1 MRFGVVSGNVI
12 RRLIEES
19 PEECVEAVEGAYL
32 AGHRGEVVCPNSYFL
47 RFPDRPDARII
58 ALPAHLGGGE
68 PVSGIKWI
76 ASYPANVR
84 QGIPRASAVI
94 VLNRADN
101 GYPFACLE
109 GSIISA
115 ARTAASAVSAAAALS
130 GGRRARS
137 LGIVGTGLIARYVV
151 SFLSRLGWEIPEVLL
166 FDTNPAEPE
175 RFRAAAFDPEDR
187 REIRVAKDLETV
199 VRRSDL
205 LVFTT
210 SAATPHVHD
219 AGWFSHNPVVLHL
232 SLRDLSPSI
241 VRSSFNVVDSV
252 EHVLSAGT
260 SLHLAEQESGRR
272 DFVTGT
278 IAEVLLGRCAA
289 PRTRPIVFS
298 PFGMGILDLAVAR
311 WAYARAEAAGDVTW
325 IDDFFDMTR

>member
-1 MRFGVVSGNVI
+1 MVSGNVI

-19 PEECVEAVEGAYL
+19 PEECVKAVEGAYL

-76 ASYPANVR
+76 ASYPANIR

-130 GGRRARS
+130 GGRRARA

-175 RFRAAAFDPEDR
+175 RFRATAFDPEDR

-241 VRSSFNVVDSV
+241 VLSSFNVVDSV

>member
-1 MRFGVVSGNVI
+1 MVSGNVI

-19 PEECVEAVEGAYL
+19 PEECVAAVEGAYL

-76 ASYPANVR
+76 ASYPANIR

-130 GGRRARS
+130 GGRRARA

-175 RFRAAAFDPEDR
+175 RFRAAAFDPGDR
-187 REIRVAKDLETV
+187 REIRVVEDLETV

-232 SLRDLSPSI
+232 SLRDLSPRI
-241 VRSSFNVVDSV
+241 VLSSSNVVDSV

-289 PRTRPIVFS
+289 PQTRPIVFS

>member
-19 PEECVEAVEGAYL
+19 PEECVKAVEDVYL

-76 ASYPANVR
+76 ASYPANIR

-130 GGRRARS
+130 GGRRAGT

-175 RFRAAAFDPEDR
+175 RFREVAFAPER
-187 REIRVAKDLETV
+187 RRDVHVAKDLESV

-219 AGWFSHNPVVLHL
+219 PGWFSHAPVVLHL
-232 SLRDLSPSI
+232 SLRDLSPRI
-241 VRSSFNVVDSV
+241 VLSSFNVVDSV
-252 EHVLSAGT
+252 EHVMSAGT
-260 SLHLAEQESGRR
+260 SLHLAEQESGGRE
-272 DFVTGT
+272 FVTGT
-278 IAEVLLGRCAA
+278 LAQVLLGQRAA
-289 PRTRPIVFS
+289 PRTKPIVFS
-298 PFGMGILDLAVAR
+298 PFGMGTLDLAVAR
-311 WAYARAEAAGDVTW
+311 WAYARAEAAGDVVW

>member
-1 MRFGVVSGNVI
+1 MVSGNVI

-19 PEECVEAVEGAYL
+19 PEECVAAVEGAYL

-130 GGRRARS
+130 GGRRARA

-175 RFRAAAFDPEDR
+175 RFRAAAFDPGDR

-232 SLRDLSPSI
+232 SLRDLAPSI
-241 VRSSFNVVDSV
+241 VLSSFNVVDSV

-289 PRTRPIVFS
+289 ERTRPLVFS

-311 WAYARAEAAGDVTW
+311 WAYARAEAAGDVAW